1 MKHSLDLAFR
11 AIDFMGLLNIAGG
24 EAFLFQDDLVEVL
37 QYIETHYRE
46 QIGLLYITTNGTIMP
61 SDSLCQIMAETDI
74 TLQIDDYTGAIDDSK
89 ILIAD
94 IAKKCSAYD
103 IDYVINKANEWINL
117 ELGNVNN
124 SELTEKQYPS
134 RIIRGTSRRNI

>member
-11 AIDFMGLLNIAGG
+11 AIDSMGLLNIAGG

-74 TLQIDDYTGAIDDSK
+74 TLQTDDYTEAIDDSK
-89 ILIAD
+89 ILM
-94 IAKKCSAYD
+94 
-103 IDYVINKANEWINL
+103 
-117 ELGNVNN
+117 
-124 SELTEKQYPS
+124 KQ
-134 RIIRGTSRRNI
+134 T